1 MNDRHL
7 RVMFLCRA
15 STKDG
20 FGHLFR
26 CHSLIEAAP
35 EATDLYLVIL
45 GDPNQF
51 FTSRKLSSPE
61 QIIIR
66 DEDSIALAD
75 EIRPDVLIF
84 DLNNLDAGV
93 FSTLTK
99 GRFTVCLSPLFE
111 HISKVSQVF
120 NRTTYLLK
128 EIQGPQVYSGLDYT
142 ITSYNCQPI
151 PDNVYQEHLYEPQ
164 LSVGISMGG
173 GDAPNNTLEVLRA
186 LLKFPD
192 EAIFWVFLG
201 VGYSHSYDLLVEESH
216 GNQRHEVVLVKTN
229 KTMWRVLRNCHLVI
243 LSGGVN
249 SYDAV
254 YAGMPAVNLLL
265 SSDRFFLFKELVEQ
279 GVCFCPG
286 VFGSKTLKM
295 LPELL
300 VDINKNRDR
309 LWKMHMDSQTL
320 IDGRGSHRV
329 WQRILEGL
337 REYHPHL

>member
-1 MNDRHL
+1 MSDRRL

-35 EATDLYLVIL
+35 ETVDPYLVIL
-45 GDPNQF
+45 GAPNQG

-61 QIIIR
+61 QVITR

-75 EIRPDVLIF
+75 EIKPDVLIF
-84 DLNNLDAGV
+84 DLNNLDANV
-93 FSTLTK
+93 FSALAR

-111 HISKVSQVF
+111 HISGVSQVF
-120 NRTTYLLK
+120 HRTAFLPK
-128 EIQGPQVYSGLDYT
+128 EIQGPQVYAGLDYA
-142 ITSYNCQPI
+142 ITSLNCRPV
-151 PDNVYQEHLYEPQ
+151 PDNVYREHLHEPQ
-164 LSVGISMGG
+164 FSVGISMGG
-173 GDAPNNTLEVLRA
+173 GDAPNNTLEVLRS

-229 KTMWRVLRNCHLVI
+229 QSMWRVLMNCHLVI
-243 LSGGVN
+243 LSGGVT
-249 SYDAV
+249 SYDAI
-254 YAGMPAVNLLL
+254 YAGMPAVNLLQ
-265 SSDRFFLFKELVEQ
+265 SSGHSFLFRELVEQ

-286 VFGSKTLKM
+286 VFDSKTLEM
-295 LPELL
+295 LPGFLS
-300 VDINKNRDR
+300 DINENRDR
-309 LWKMHMDSQTL
+309 LWKMHVDSQKL
-320 IDGRGSHRV
+320 IDGKGSHRI
-329 WQRILEGL
+329 WQRILEGVRDSL
-337 REYHPHL
+337 

>member
-1 MNDRHL
+1 MSENRL
-7 RVMFLCRA
+7 KVMFLCRA

-35 EATDLYLVIL
+35 KLVDLYLVVL
-45 GDPNQF
+45 GVPNRF
-51 FTSRKLSSPE
+51 FTSSRLSSPE
-61 QIIIR
+61 QTITR
-66 DEDSIALAD
+66 DEDSISVAD
-75 EIRPDVLIF
+75 KIRPDILIF

-93 FSTLTK
+93 FSKLTK

-111 HISKVSQVF
+111 HISGVSQVF
-120 NRTTYLLK
+120 QRTTYLPGK
-128 EIQGPQVYSGLDYT
+128 IQGPQVYSGLDYT
-142 ITSYNCQPI
+142 ITSYNCTPI
-151 PDNVYQEHLYEPQ
+151 PDSVYREHLGEPQ

-173 GDAPNNTLEVLRA
+173 GDARNNTLEVLRS

-201 VGYSHSYDLLVEESH
+201 IGYSHSYDLLVEESY
-216 GNQRHEVVLVKTN
+216 GNPRHEVVLVKTN

-254 YAGMPAVNLLL
+254 YAGMPAINILL
-265 SSDRFFLFKELVEQ
+265 SSDRYFLFKELVEHDAT
-279 GVCFCPG
+279 FCPG
-286 VFGSKTLKM
+286 VFGTETLKM

-300 VDINKNRDR
+300 ADINRNRDR
-309 LWKMHMDSQTL
+309 LWKMHKDSQTL
-320 IDGRGSHRV
+320 IDGRGSYRI
-329 WQRILEGL
+329 WQKIQQGF
-337 REYHPHL
+337 RECPPHL